1 MKQEKYGTLENI
13 KANWRPRLREKTGAP
28 TLLGGLDVYYDFDW
42 HSVIGHNRAAF
53 RKGKNLAQEVKDGC
67 PSEKTPCLLLT
78 IREDVEKGPLLT
90 DDDNYVVVTQIQ
102 EYRRYTSANSAL
114 SYFAGKSGLNTVT
127 AARRARKRVAD
138 DHELDEILASTIT
151 AERLIR
157 WGTRNA
163 ERITIL
169 ESAFATLKAS
179 ALRDDYDTPGFQEE
193 AREDTLLPAVKRIM
207 QAAEK
212 GVIER
217 IANELTSTPQGRE
230 ATSGALSDRLSV
242 RIRDLRDTAREFRK
256 LLSEPGVKERDL
268 QKYIEKKPLL
278 LGLGC
283 AKVLPAQS
291 IPRGKVDFM
300 IRRHDGHHDLLE
312 LKSRDNQIVRY
323 LGGDPRRPSSY
334 SLSAALAQALA
345 QVHLYREWLAIT
357 PDSVM
362 NDLFDLRRARN
373 PRVMI
378 VIGLKSLLPTKEA
391 GTILDQLNLTLHRM
405 EIMPYDMLAR
415 RAEIESRNLA
425 VFA

>member
-1 MKQEKYGTLENI
+1 MKQEEYGTLANI
-13 KANWRPRLREKTGAP
+13 KASWRPRLREKIGAP

-53 RKGKNLAQEVKDGC
+53 RKGKNLAQQVKDGC
-67 PSEKTPCLLLT
+67 PSDKIPCLLLT
-78 IREDVEKGPLLT
+78 TRDDVEKGPLPT
-90 DDDNYVVVTQIQ
+90 DDDNYVVVAQIQ
-102 EYRRYTSANSAL
+102 DYRRYTSANPAL

-138 DHELDEILASTIT
+138 DRELDDILASTIT
-151 AERLIR
+151 AERLVR
-157 WGTRNA
+157 WGVRNA
-163 ERITIL
+163 KRIRIL
-169 ESAFATLKAS
+169 ESALATIKAS
-179 ALRDDYDTPGFQEE
+179 GQYDDYDTSSFREE
-193 AREDTLLPAVKRIM
+193 AREDNLLPALKHIM
-207 QAAEK
+207 QAAEE
-212 GVIER
+212 GLIER
-217 IANELTSTPQGRE
+217 IANELTSTPRGRE
-230 ATSGALSDRLSV
+230 AASGALSDRLSV

-283 AKVLPAQS
+283 ARVLPAQS

-300 IRRHDGHHDLLE
+300 VRRHDGRHDLLE

-323 LGGDPRRPSSY
+323 LGGNPKRPSSY
-334 SLSAALAQALA
+334 SLSAELAQALA

-357 PDSVM
+357 PDSAM
-362 NDLFDLRRARN
+362 NDLFNLRRARN

-405 EIMPYDMLAR
+405 EVMPYDMLAR